1 MSSIIITRTTPTA
14 TAPYYSCGYS
24 SNSSHNSTS
33 SVVTQSGAKGYR
45 IEVEERRRRTVFVK
59 SNVPP
64 EQWETHQILD
74 IADIEEGDEQGL
86 EGESKVHR
94 SKSLSER
101 PRVIGAMVVDSKRSR
116 SGQDLPSNQHA
127 QPRYSPGS
135 DPSSQSSSRYQSRRA
150 SLKPSDALTSATAA
164 FNRMS
169 ATPNTPPNSPA
180 VWKSHN
186 SVTRNNLSSETHRS
200 RPMTMEV
207 AVPPRPRILFYH
219 KHNPHYGF
227 TNFSRHSVDYMGK
240 RYPTSEHLFQS
251 FKACAEGPRHRLLIA
266 EHIRTCSERPSI
278 AFSEARKFQSEVRPD
293 WKKINV
299 EKMDVTLYHKFTQHP
314 DLMNELLATGNAEL
328 VEDSDKD
335 AFWGIGADG
344 RGRNELGKALE
355 RLREQFRAD

>member
-1 MSSIIITRTTPTA
+1 MSSIIITRTTPTT

-33 SVVTQSGAKGYR
+33 SAVTQSGAKGYR
-45 IEVEERRRRTVFVK
+45 VELEERRRRTVFVT

-64 EQWETHQILD
+64 EQWETHQILN
-74 IADIEEGDEQGL
+74 IADIDEGDEQGL

-101 PRVIGAMVVDSKRSR
+101 PRVIGATV
-116 SGQDLPSNQHA
+116 
-127 QPRYSPGS
+127 PRHSPGG

-150 SLKPSDALTSATAA
+150 SLKPSDALTSATA
-164 FNRMS
+164 NRMS

-186 SVTRNNLSSETHRS
+186 S
-200 RPMTMEV
+200 V

-227 TNFSRHSVDYMGK
+227 TNFSRHSVIYMGK

-251 FKACAEGPRHRLLIA
+251 FKACHRLLIA

-355 RLREQFRAD
+355 RLRMQFRAD

>member
-33 SVVTQSGAKGYR
+33 SAVTQSGAKGYR

-74 IADIEEGDEQGL
+74 IADIEEGDEQDL

-227 TNFSRHSVDYMGK
+227 TNFSRHSVNYMGK

-251 FKACAEGPRHRLLIA
+251 FKFQGHRLLIA

-314 DLMNELLATGNAEL
+314 DLMNELLGTGNAEL
-328 VEDSDKD
+328 VEVTILKTLP
-335 AFWGIGADG
+335 G
-344 RGRNELGKALE
+344 RH
-355 RLREQFRAD
+355 